1 MARCAAL
8 FIHMLL
14 KRPMQQDPFSS
25 ARAPGRIHV
34 LEVIGNAIVGGM
46 ETYVERLV
54 QNLPPERFAVTA
66 LCPFESPFTRRLRA
80 LDIEVLVTPMP
91 DDPLWSSIQMTCAM
105 VKAGAI
111 DLLHAHLPNA
121 HVLAGIAGRLTA
133 KPVLATLHGHKVGVL
148 DLEVHRSAGTHLS
161 VVCRQSYFHALGLGV
176 SAGQLSCNPNGVD
189 TDAFRPRPRP
199 DAGLRA
205 ERRIPASASLVGFL
219 GRLSPEKGP
228 DVFLRAAMLAQARLP
243 DAHFVLVGD
252 GPLAPALRESI
263 ARFGLADRVHLAGL
277 RHDVAGLLNELDV
290 LVSSSHSEAM
300 PLAVMEAMSS
310 GLPVVATRVGG
321 VPDMIEHGESGWLV
335 TPNDF
340 EDIAV
345 RLQQILGN
353 PEELAR
359 MGAAARRRAVEQ
371 MSLSDSVERMAALMA
386 RLAPSR
392 ATQREISGVVNEPGR
407 RRVPAMR
414 SGTGAIASAARG
426 EGADA
431 GTRVD

>member
-1 MARCAAL
+1 
-8 FIHMLL
+8 
-14 KRPMQQDPFSS
+14 MQQDPFSS

-66 LCPFESPFTRRLRA
+66 LCPFESPFTQRLRA

-121 HVLAGIAGRLTA
+121 HVLAGITGRLTG

-189 TDAFRPRPRP
+189 TEAFRPRPRP
-199 DAGLRA
+199 QTGIRA
-205 ERRIPASASLVGFL
+205 ERGIPASAKVVGFL

-243 DAHFVLVGD
+243 DTHFVLVGD

-263 ARFGLADRVHLAGL
+263 ARFKLEDRVHLAGL
-277 RHDVAGLLNELDV
+277 RRDVAGILNEFDV

-300 PLAVMEAMSS
+300 PLAVMEAMAS

-335 TPNDF
+335 APIDF

-345 RLQQILGN
+345 RLQQILGT
-353 PEELAR
+353 PGELAR
-359 MGAAARRRAVEQ
+359 MSTAARQRAVEQ
-371 MSLSDSVERMAALMA
+371 MSLTDTVERMAALMT
-386 RLAPSR
+386 RLVPSR
-392 ATQREISGVVNEPGR
+392 TTQREISGVVNEPAR
-407 RRVPAMR
+407 RRVSAMR
-414 SGTGAIASAARG
+414 SGAAGIAAGVHVDGPGGATR
-426 EGADA
+426 AD
-431 GTRVD
+431 